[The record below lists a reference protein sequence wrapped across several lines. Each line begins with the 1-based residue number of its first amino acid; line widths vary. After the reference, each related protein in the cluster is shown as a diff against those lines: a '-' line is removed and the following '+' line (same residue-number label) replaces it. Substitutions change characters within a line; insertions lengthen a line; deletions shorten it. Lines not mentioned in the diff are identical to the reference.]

1 MDEFIKEYG
10 KYIPY
15 AYFAIISIVAFFMT
29 TYDKKAA
36 KKKPDQRVPEAKLFT
51 VAILG
56 GSIVMYTTM
65 LMIHHKTKH
74 LQFMVGLPI
83 IMVLQFAIAFALL
96 IIF

>member
-10 KYIPY
+10 RYIPY
-15 AYFAIISIVAFFMT
+15 AYFALISLVAVFMT
-29 TYDKKAA
+29 FYDKKAA
-36 KKKPDQRVPEAKLFT
+36 KKKPNGRVPEAKLFT

-56 GSIVMYTTM
+56 GSVLMYTTM

-83 IMVLQFAIAFALL
+83 IMALQFALGFALL